1 MTIATAHDRFFRKS
15 FGRAEI
21 ARNYLEE
28 YLPAEVSALLITW
41 IPCRWKRTPS
51 LMKRCSSIRQTYCIR

>member
-15 FGRAEI
+15 FGQVEV

-28 YLPAEVSALLITW
+28 YLPAEVWPCLTW
-41 IPCRWKRTPS
+41 IPYR
-51 LMKRCSSIRQTYCIR
+51 